1 MKKTALMLLVFLST
15 VFVGFGQITT
25 STISGVVKDQKGQT
39 IPGATI
45 HAMHEP
51 TGTNYYGVTNKSGAF
66 VIPAVRVG
74 GPYTIHA
81 SFVGFRKGELKD
93 VNTSLGL
100 TENVEFVLFEE
111 ATQLKE
117 VVVTAN
123 KYGIFSKEKT
133 GAAQQFGRRELTSV
147 PITGARTID
156 GITKYNPFG
165 SGNSFGAQD
174 SRLNNF
180 TIDGSQ
186 FNNNFGLG
194 SSAQAGGRT
203 GASAISL
210 DAIDQLQVNIAPFD
224 IRQSGFTGAGIN
236 AVTRSGSNEIEGSVY
251 QTQRNNSSTYV
262 GDNARGTT
270 VTAAKFDEKVQGFRL
285 GAPIIKNKLFI
296 FGNYESIE
304 RTEPATNWISEGSP
318 LTGTQISRVKYA
330 DMKALSDFMKEKF
343 NYVTGPWEGYSN
355 TNASKKFLIRTD
367 WNINDKNKLTARYVH
382 HNSSA
387 EINISNSQSAGAGNR
402 TNQFNAMSFQ
412 NSGYIIQDNTRSA
425 VLELNSNLSSTLFNN
440 LIVSY
445 DKQIEDRAY
454 MSDLFP
460 TIDIRNGSTT
470 YTSVGFDP
478 FTPSNKLN
486 YWTFNVTNNLTKY
499 FEKHT
504 VVGGFNFQKYQ
515 SNNLFYP
522 ASNGVY
528 IFNSL
533 ADFYTAAN
541 QSLANGGKPS
551 TFVPARFQLRYSALP
566 GGIEPMQVLKTNRLD
581 LYLQDEYEA
590 SKNLKLTFGLRANII
605 GIENTAL
612 ENKAVSA
619 MAFQNPEGVVTRFN
633 TSVLPETQLLL
644 EPRFGFN
651 YDVKGEKKT
660 QIRGGSGIFTGRPPY
675 VFLSNQIGNNGVLT
689 GFIDVSGTAATNYGF
704 TANPNQYFV
713 PSTPTLPSTFDLAFT
728 DPNYKFPQ
736 VWKNNIAIDQ
746 KLPFLGLVASVEL
759 LYNRTINAVHYYNA
773 NFDRPVGNLGG
784 VDKRYLYANTDAGVR
799 INDNVSMG
807 AVLTNRDGAYN
818 KSATFKLEKPISKG
832 LWGYVAYTT
841 SDAKDFM
848 DAGSIA
854 SGSWQSALSVNG
866 NNDLGLTTSSFLV
879 RNRIVG
885 LLGYKLDYGKKYGGA
900 TTFTLGYVGSQNNPF
915 SYIVA
920 GDLNGDRVFNNDL
933 VFVPK
938 SATDV
943 RFAPLTVGTG
953 TTAVTYTE
961 AQQQEAFDKF
971 INQDPY
977 LSTRR
982 GQYAERNA
990 LALPFLHRFDLSVAQ
1005 DVFVKIK
1012 GKRNAFQIR
1021 ADILNFGNLLN
1032 NEWGVSQRATNS
1044 QLLNFVSRDANNV
1057 PYYRLATQRDA
1068 AGVTYLAKD
1077 TYQYNSSVFD
1087 VWTAQLGI
1095 RYTFGK

>member
-1 MKKTALMLLVFLST
+1 MLLFMT
-15 VFVGFGQITT
+15 TAFMGFGQITT
-25 STISGVVKDQKGQT
+25 SNISGVVKNQKGET

-45 HAMHEP
+45 HATHEP
-51 TGTNYYGVTNKSGAF
+51 TGTQYYSATNKSGVF

-81 SFVGFRKGELKD
+81 SSVGFKKAELKEIS
-93 VNTSLGL
+93 TSLGL
-100 TENVEFVLFEE
+100 TENVEFVLVEE
-111 ATQLKE
+111 AVQLKE
-117 VVVTAN
+117 VVVSAN

-133 GAAQQFGRRELTSV
+133 GAAQQFTRRELTSI

-165 SGNSFGAQD
+165 NGNSFGAQD

-203 GASAISL
+203 GGSAISL
-210 DAIDQLQVNIAPFD
+210 DAIEQLQVNVAPFD

-251 QTQRNNSSTYV
+251 QTQRNNTSRYV
-262 GDNARGTT
+262 GDNARGVT
-270 VTAAKFDEKVQGFRL
+270 VTASKFDEKVQGFRL

-304 RTEPATNWISEGSP
+304 RTEPGTTWISTGSP
-318 LTGTQISRVKYA
+318 LAGSQVSRVKYS
-330 DMKALSDFMKEKF
+330 DMVALSTFMKEKF
-343 NYVTGPWEGYSN
+343 GYETGPFEGYSN

-382 HNSSA
+382 HNSDA

-402 TNQFNAMSFQ
+402 TTQYNAMSFK
-412 NSGYIIQDNTRSA
+412 NSGYVIMDNTRSA
-425 VLELNSNLSSTLFNN
+425 VLDLNSKISNTLHNN

-454 MSDLFP
+454 LSSMFP
-460 TIDIRNGSTT
+460 TIDIREGSAT

-486 YWTFNVTNNLTKY
+486 YWTFNVTDNVTKY

-504 VVGGFNFQKYQ
+504 LVGGFNFQKYQ

-533 ADFYTAAN
+533 ADFYTAAE

-566 GGIEPMQVLKTNRLD
+566 GGVEPMQVLKTNRLD
-581 LYLQDEYEA
+581 FYAQDEYTA

-605 GIENTAL
+605 SIENTAL
-612 ENKAVSA
+612 ENKVVSA
-619 MAFQNPEGVVTRFN
+619 LSFQNPDGSVVNYN
-633 TSVLPETQLLL
+633 TSVLPKNQLLL

-660 QIRGGSGIFTGRPPY
+660 QIRGGTGVFTGRPPY

-704 TANPNQYFV
+704 TANPNQYFI

-736 VWKNNIAIDQ
+736 VWKNNFAVDQ
-746 KLPFLGLVASVEL
+746 KLPWLGLVASVEL
-759 LYNRTINAVHYYNA
+759 LYNQTLNAVHYTNA
-773 NFDRPVGNLGG
+773 NLKAPIGKLGG
-784 VDKRYLYANTDAGVR
+784 VDNRPLFGGTDATVR
-799 INDNVSMG
+799 INSNVSMA
-807 AVLTNRDGAYN
+807 AVLTNRNGAYN
-818 KSATFKLEKPISKG
+818 QSATFKLEKPVSKG

-841 SDAKDFM
+841 AKAEDYM

-854 SGSWQSALSVNG
+854 SGSWQSALSTTN
-866 NNDLGLTTSSFLV
+866 NNDLGLSISSNLV

-885 LLGYKLDYGKKYGGA
+885 LLGYRKEYGKKYGGA
-900 TTFTLGYVGSQNNPF
+900 TTITLGYVGAQNNPF

-920 GDLNGDRVFNNDL
+920 GDLNGDRVSNNEL
-933 VFVPK
+933 IFVPLK
-938 SATDV
+938 GSDV
-943 RFAPLTVGTG
+943 RFSTLTVGTG

-961 AQQQEAFDKF
+961 AQQQEAFEKF
-971 INQDPY
+971 IAQDPY

-1005 DVFVKIK
+1005 DLFVKIG

-1032 NEWGVSQRATNS
+1032 NEWGVSQRAGAP